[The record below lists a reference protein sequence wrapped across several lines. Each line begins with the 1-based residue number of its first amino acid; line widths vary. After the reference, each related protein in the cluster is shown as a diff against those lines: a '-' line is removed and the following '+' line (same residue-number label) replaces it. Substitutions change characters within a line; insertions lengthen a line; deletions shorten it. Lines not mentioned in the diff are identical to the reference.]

1 MKKLVLLC
9 LLLAIAAG
17 GAVAQLKT
25 YPFRSIRDL
34 QYVPP
39 ESLAV
44 ADTLTGFGANSNQ
57 ARWTLQAPQK
67 LGDTVQT
74 VGIVVVP
81 PGLITYTAG
90 VWTMLL
96 ADTSSTATQWAG
108 ILIRIGALADSTQ
121 LKQNGFL
128 NVNVGDVITMTG
140 IGSEFPTLRSFS
152 SGQFSPL
159 AAYPITIIGS
169 APVPK
174 PIVKNI
180 GDFYTGLFPAGKIKY
195 ATGEPYEGMY
205 VEFRNVTVNN
215 LVNVPRGTFS
225 FVDGSGNELSDYDWS
240 HYFTNGHGSSSLP
253 LYPAD
258 TNWAK
263 IYLSMGV
270 GVGIDTIRGIITTS
284 SGSEGPR
291 GYRIAPIFPGD
302 VVISKVPAPPLVS
315 SHRRNPVVV
324 TPNDSAVISVKVTRQ
339 VNGAFPKTVSLVTS
353 INNTAFTSAPMTFQA
368 SDTTWIGLI
377 PKQAANIPV
386 RYYIEVVDSFFHSV
400 RLANSATNSYAGDTS
415 KGYFLYTSLARAL
428 KIQDIQTTP
437 YLNGRSPYLG
447 AVVTLGGIITADTA
461 HIALSPVTAGSTN
474 AWYMQSTNATWS
486 GLWLTTSDPTAQTAM
501 SALKNGD
508 SVLVTGTVQEQ
519 FDVTRLGNITA
530 VVKVSGG
537 NPEPAAVTRT
547 TGSLN
552 VGNGVAGAEAYEGML
567 VKLKNAKVVDVNPT
581 FSDVTEYSVNDGSGP
596 VVVQRSGKYTY
607 SNIPADSAAF
617 GSTILR
623 VGNKIDSLI
632 GIVYYSFNQYKFVPR
647 TNADFMHVVF
657 TGVEETGNGKIPAA
671 YALSQNYPNPF
682 NPSTLIEYALPASGR
697 VTLKVYNVIGQ
708 EVRTLVDGLQDAGS
722 YRVRFDATS
731 LSTGVYFYRLEA
743 GSFTRV
749 QKMLLVK

>member
-1 MKKLVLLC
+1 MKKVLLLG
-9 LLLAIAAG
+9 LLLAGVAAG
-17 GAVAQLKT
+17 ALAQT
-25 YPFRSIRDL
+25 YPFRSIHDL
-34 QYVPP
+34 QFVAP

-44 ADTLTGFGANSNQ
+44 ADTLTGFSANSVQ
-57 ARWTLQAPQK
+57 SRWTLQAPQH
-67 LGDTVQT
+67 LGDTVTT

-96 ADTSSTATQWAG
+96 ADTAASATSWGG

-128 NVNVGDVITMTG
+128 NVNAGDIVRMTG
-140 IGSEFPTLRSFS
+140 LASEFPTLRSFS
-152 SGQFSPL
+152 SGQFSPIPSK
-159 AAYPITIIGS
+159 PITIIGS
-169 APVPK
+169 APIPK

-180 GDFYTGLFPAGKIKY
+180 GDFYTGLFSSGKVKY
-195 ATGEPYEGMY
+195 STGEPYEGMY

-225 FVDGSGNELSDYDWS
+225 FVDALGNELSDYDWS
-240 HYFTNGHGSSSLP
+240 HFFTNGHGSSSLP

-258 TNWAK
+258 TTWAK
-263 IYLSMGV
+263 KYLTMGV
-270 GVGIDTIRGIITTS
+270 GLQIDTIRGIITTS
-284 SGSEGPR
+284 SGAEGPR
-291 GYRIAPIFPGD
+291 GYRIAPIYPGD
-302 VVISKVPAPPLVS
+302 VVFSSSPTPPRIST
-315 SHRRNPVVV
+315 HRRNPVVV
-324 TPNDSAVISVKVTRQ
+324 TPNDSAAISVKVTRQ
-339 VNGAFPKTVSLVTS
+339 VNGSLPKTVSLVTS
-353 INNTAFTSAPMTFQA
+353 INNTAFTSTPMTFQA
-368 SDTTWIGLI
+368 SDTTWVGLI
-377 PKQAANIPV
+377 PKQVANIPV
-386 RYYIEVVDSFFHSV
+386 KYYIEVVDSFFHSV
-400 RLANSATNSYAGDTS
+400 RLANSATSSYGGDTS
-415 KGYFLYTSLARAL
+415 KGYFFYTSLSRAL

-437 YLNGRSPYLG
+437 YANGASPYIG
-447 AVVTLGGIITADTA
+447 AIVTLGGIITADTA
-461 HIALSPVTAGSTN
+461 KIALSPFSLGSTN
-474 AWYMQSTNATWS
+474 SWYMQSTNATWS

-530 VVKVSGG
+530 VVKVSSG
-537 NPEPAAVTRT
+537 NPEPNPVTRT

-567 VKLKNAKVVDVNPT
+567 VKLKNAKVVDVYPT
-581 FSDVTEYSVNDGSGP
+581 FSDVTEYSVNDGTGP

-607 SNIPADSAAF
+607 SNIPADSVAF

-623 VGNKIDSLI
+623 VGNKIDSLV

-657 TGVEETGNGKIPAA
+657 TGVEETGTGRIPRS
-671 YALSQNYPNPF
+671 YELSQNYPNPF
-682 NPSTLIEYALPASGR
+682 NPSTVIEYALPASGQ

-708 EVRTLVDGLQDAGS
+708 EVKTLVNGVQDAGS

-749 QKMLLVK
+749 QKMILVK